1 VHQYGFSGSQSVKP
15 YSYTRRQRSRD
26 AFGKFGITNK
36 LGRKQTVKRKTV
48 SGIAAVSVKGF
59 TRHIRIPARPFLI
72 FRPEDPARIQ
82 QEVELYV
89 AKAAKASCK

>member
-1 VHQYGFSGSQSVKP
+1 
-15 YSYTRRQRSRD
+15 
-26 AFGKFGITNK
+26 
-36 LGRKQTVKRKTV
+36 
-48 SGIAAVSVKGF
+48 VSVKGF

-89 AKAAKASCK
+89 AKAAKASGLGAH